1 MITVTPAAQRLRSQ
15 YAAGHAT
22 TADLDRLVGYYTE
35 LLGAALAFERA
46 ATGSDPRVAAVDVGG
61 DVHLMIVETG
71 TAPPLTSIPSATRDG
86 ASRGH
91 PRAAVRGPRSN
102 PGFGVA
108 GRTDHDTSH
117 AVDDDSP
124 RSRRTPRGRSGAS
137 PTHRAIAANH

>member
-71 TAPPLTSIPSATRDG
+71 TPPSTDLDPLGNAGWGFAWAPARGCAGSAVESWIRGGRSDR
-86 ASRGH
+86 SRH
-91 PRAAVRGPRSN
+91 FPRS
-102 PGFGVA
+102 
-108 GRTDHDTSH
+108 GR
-117 AVDDDSP
+117 
-124 RSRRTPRGRSGAS
+124 
-137 PTHRAIAANH
+137 